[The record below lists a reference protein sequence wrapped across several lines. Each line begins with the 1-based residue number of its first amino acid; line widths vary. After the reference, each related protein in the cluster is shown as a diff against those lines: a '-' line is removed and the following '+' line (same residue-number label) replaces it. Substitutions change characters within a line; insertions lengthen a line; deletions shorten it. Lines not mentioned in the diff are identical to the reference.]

1 MCDTAPVQT
10 PDGLSASKYA
20 ESREMEDAGKDPFV
34 DAVKGP
40 NTDSKPGP
48 RSEAVPGPDQ
58 NKGTDTGNGTREGA
72 SQGARKDSAEGSGSD
87 SASKSANDANRN
99 AADETVGKPPAP
111 ANADGSQEP
120 TLDTKMQK
128 LVEAKIDARLKSLL
142 ESHLEP
148 LLAVNR
154 QVALLLG
161 EQLENMIALRHSVR
175 AMERLLEADP
185 RRKSKYA
192 ATLEKVKG
200 EGAGMEDP
208 HWINRTR
215 GILSRLERAG
225 TLGPKQDDG
234 PAKA

>member
-1 MCDTAPVQT
+1 
-10 PDGLSASKYA
+10 
-20 ESREMEDAGKDPFV
+20 
-34 DAVKGP
+34 VKGP